1 MLSQEEPDD
10 RQKVTF
16 KLPSSLK
23 ADLKIRAAELG
34 VDIQDAVA
42 TAMDEWRAASPDG
55 IVLVDTAGAP
65 PFATWLTDPVI
76 TQFKTECS
84 SRGIPYVQGLAQAVT
99 RWLDAHP
106 SHRHRPPEQKTR
118 RIVVCNQKGGVG
130 KTAVTS
136 GLGGALAEDRQR
148 AIAAGGAF
156 PGAAE
161 VARLNALLQTDENP
175 EAETGA
181 LVEADGSY
189 DAPELRV
196 LMVDYDPQ
204 GHLSKQLGVKQL
216 GAAGPSLAKFMA
228 RQATGDIRDLI
239 VPIEDEAFGGRLDL
253 LPSCQDAFL
262 LDVMISTARNRQA
275 TLERAL
281 EPLEQHYDVIII
293 DCPPSLGIAMDA
305 AIYYGRHRDGEREGD
320 SGILIVVQAEDSS
333 ADAFSMLVEQIDDGM
348 ADWRIQATY
357 LGLVVNLYDARDGYV
372 VTSSLDEWHAL
383 GEPRVIG
390 VIPRRKEQREAARA
404 RRPLLAY
411 DPSCPQSRVMRQIVK
426 EIS

>member
-34 VDIQDAVA
+34 IDIQDAVA

-55 IVLVDTAGAP
+55 ITLVDTAGAP

-148 AIAAGGAF
+148 ALAAGG
-156 PGAAE
+156 PP
-161 VARLNALLQTDENP
+161 RSRRSRPPQR
-175 EAETGA
+175 
-181 LVEADGSY
+181 
-189 DAPELRV
+189 APANDR
-196 LMVDYDPQ
+196 
-204 GHLSKQLGVKQL
+204 
-216 GAAGPSLAKFMA
+216 
-228 RQATGDIRDLI
+228 
-239 VPIEDEAFGGRLDL
+239 
-253 LPSCQDAFL
+253 
-262 LDVMISTARNRQA
+262 
-275 TLERAL
+275 
-281 EPLEQHYDVIII
+281 
-293 DCPPSLGIAMDA
+293 
-305 AIYYGRHRDGEREGD
+305 
-320 SGILIVVQAEDSS
+320 
-333 ADAFSMLVEQIDDGM
+333 
-348 ADWRIQATY
+348 
-357 LGLVVNLYDARDGYV
+357 
-372 VTSSLDEWHAL
+372 
-383 GEPRVIG
+383 
-390 VIPRRKEQREAARA
+390 REAR
-404 RRPLLAY
+404 
-411 DPSCPQSRVMRQIVK
+411 S
-426 EIS
+426 